1 VIRRRLL
8 VAATVV
14 LACARPYPPPGGEQI
29 RTPPLIVATTPEPLS
44 TVQPTSDPVTFR
56 FDRTISEQG
65 VTDAS
70 ALISPATG
78 EARVERKGDRLE
90 IRAEGGWLEGI
101 VYRVVLMP
109 GLRDRFG
116 NESREPAV
124 LVFSTGPEIPPAAI
138 AGLALDRI
146 TGRPAEDVVVQARSR
161 ADSLL
166 YQTVPDTG
174 GFFAVQHLMPASYDL
189 RAFQD
194 RNRNREVDLGEPAS
208 RSTVITVNRATDTL
222 TTLLA
227 VVPWDTVAARVQS
240 AQARDS
246 LEIRVTTDDYL
257 EQETL
262 RNVDVSIVTLPDSI
276 PVDGEMRI
284 MAPAAFDSLRAVQ
297 DSINAARDSLLA
309 PPDTLPADTA
319 AVDTLVAPP
328 QLPITP
334 PRTVVRQPGAE
345 PEIPLPIRE
354 FVVIP
359 AAPLAPGGTYEIR
372 VRGLLNISGVARGG
386 GSAEF
391 TVPERPDT
399 TGVGARPPDAGR

>member
-1 VIRRRLL
+1 
-8 VAATVV
+8 
-14 LACARPYPPPGGEQI
+14 
-29 RTPPLIVATTPEPLS
+29 
-44 TVQPTSDPVTFR
+44 
-56 FDRTISEQG
+56 
-65 VTDAS
+65 
-70 ALISPATG
+70 
-78 EARVERKGDRLE
+78 VERKGDRLE

-262 RNVDVSIVTLPDSI
+262 RNVDVSIVTLPDST

-284 MAPAAFDSLRAVQ
+284 MTPAAFDSLRAVQ

-319 AVDTLVAPP
+319 AVDTLAAPP

-334 PRTVVRQPGAE
+334 APSPRYHFPFA
-345 PEIPLPIRE
+345 
-354 FVVIP
+354 
-359 AAPLAPGGTYEIR
+359 
-372 VRGLLNISGVARGG
+372 NS
-386 GSAEF
+386 S
-391 TVPERPDT
+391 
-399 TGVGARPPDAGR
+399 